1 MKYFFRMNILW
12 MDEDVFSTHTSIDII
27 SVHSLLEGNYIVS
40 VNIPFFD
47 RLRLRHNKTNR
58 IVGGTLSS

>member
-1 MKYFFRMNILW
+1 

-58 IVGGTLSS
+58 IVGGTLSR